1 MNLKDLPPA
10 ALKLYSLLGKE
21 IETVTSDEAKPASLF
36 LHYKDGTTVRMDIEV
51 INRGG
56 KETVH

>member
-1 MNLKDLPPA
+1 MKLSDLPPA

-21 IETVTSDEAKPASLF
+21 IEQVTSEDGQPTALF
-36 LHYKDGTTVRMDIEV
+36 LHYVDGTTVRINIEV